1 MLIRCLRAGQ
11 ASTHATAVHVRIWV
25 THATKLHEASLS
37 DDCNSANNPIKVLLQ
52 RLDVGNNRFA
62 GKFNQLL
69 GSLSF
74 LISFSAERNM
84 LSGTLPPTMA
94 SLGLK
99 VCQQPTHH
107 C

>member
-1 MLIRCLRAGQ
+1 MYAFGLHMLQNRMRL
-11 ASTHATAVHVRIWV
+11 ASQTTVIVF
-25 THATKLHEASLS
+25 SL
-37 DDCNSANNPIKVLLQ
+37 NVLLQ